1 MESRVVRPSLKTV
14 LFWYALAAIVFA
26 LGVFIYN
33 QYPWFEDKP
42 AWLMGIPA
50 LLFIVPIRKHIL
62 TRLMKLTL
70 GGDRLTLE
78 TGVFSKYTRTIDVV
92 KVQDVT
98 VRQTL
103 LQRMIGIGDLSLETA
118 GESGMMT
125 IAGIDSPRAVAETI
139 LEASKRHS
147 IGGQAPVR

>member
-14 LFWYALAAIVFA
+14 LFWYVLAAIVFA
-26 LGVFIYN
+26 AGVYVYN
-33 QYPWFEDKP
+33 EVPWFEGKP

-50 LLFIVPIRKHIL
+50 LLLIVPIQKHIQ

-70 GGDRLTLE
+70 GGDRLTFE
-78 TGVFSKYTRTIDVV
+78 KGVFSKYTRTIDVV

-103 LQRMIGIGDLSLETA
+103 MQRMLGMGDLSLETA
-118 GESGMMT
+118 GESGMIM
-125 IAGIDSPRAVAETI
+125 IGGIDSPRAIADTI

-147 IGGQAPVR
+147 IGGQPPVR